1 MEDLGTLSAAL
12 ARSPWPLSKAFAM
25 SLLLQLLLVVCYQCL
40 ALALGFHVSL
50 PTWLAVVPVVGL
62 LVALP
67 ITVAGIGVFEASM
80 VALLTATT
88 TLQSG
93 EVLVLCALHRLMAL
107 PTRGL
112 IVLALLIPA
121 RDRRSAAGPGA
132 LHREVAVG

>member
-1 MEDLGTLSAAL
+1 MTTAL
-12 ARSPWPLSKAFAM
+12 AQSPWPFSKAFAV

-67 ITVAGIGVFEASM
+67 ITIAGIGVFEASM
-80 VALLTATT
+80 VALLTSCT
-88 TLQSG
+88 TLQPG
-93 EVLVLCALHRLMAL
+93 EVLVLCALHRLMMAL

-121 RDRRSAAGPGA
+121 RDRRSAAGSGA
-132 LHREVAVG
+132 GHQSVPVG